1 MIVICIDNFFHLYR
15 IGGIFLIINK
25 NKVGMMNFGSV
36 SKSVLALL
44 VVSTLTACVD
54 DGKDGAQGAAGAT
67 GAQGTAGSNGVSTF
81 VTRDDVVT
89 TNANIAYA
97 AYSDSLITAHELRE
111 ALSELV
117 STPSEATMS
126 AAKNAWLASRE
137 PYGQTEVYRFRE
149 GPIDALKA
157 DGTIG
162 EEGDGPEGAINAW
175 PLGEAII
182 DYVEVVV
189 DGDSGPETPANALS
203 SNIIANTTDYPVIN
217 AETLTS
223 TFEFGEDERNV
234 TTGYHAIEFLL
245 WGQDLNE
252 DFSGAGTRDS
262 SGGQRPV
269 SDYFTTVGTCT
280 SGQVASVED
289 ICQRRGQYLLAAADL
304 LIADLEPIVN
314 AWTPK
319 TGVHYKAFVEGG
331 DESLAKILEGMGRLS
346 FGELA
351 GERINIALTT
361 DSQEDEHSC
370 FSDNTHRDIYL
381 NAKGVQNSFNAK
393 YVRVDGEVIEG
404 ASIYDLLVV
413 ENQHEL
419 ANKLR
424 GSLEATM
431 AAATVL
437 DTKAN
442 SGMPFDVLIQ
452 EGIQQ
457 PNILAVIEGL
467 VAQTDDIEQ
476 VIDALNVTTNDLK
489 QDTD

>member
-1 MIVICIDNFFHLYR
+1 
-15 IGGIFLIINK
+15 
-25 NKVGMMNFGSV
+25 MNFSSV
-36 SKSVLALL
+36 SKSAIALL
-44 VVSTLTACVD
+44 IAGTLTACVD
-54 DGKDGAQGAAGAT
+54 DGKDGAQGSAGAD
-67 GAQGTAGSNGVSTF
+67 GAQGINGTNGVSVF
-81 VTRDDVVT
+81 VTRDDVIT

-97 AYSDSLITAHELRE
+97 AYSDSLITAQTLRT
-111 ALSELV
+111 ALGELV
-117 STPSEATMS
+117 DAPSEATMT

-182 DYVEVVV
+182 DYVEAVV
-189 DGDSGPETPANALS
+189 DGDSGPESPANALS
-203 SNIIANTTDYPVIN
+203 NNIIANTADYPVIN

-252 DFSGAGTRDS
+252 DLSGSGTRDS

-269 SDYFTTVGTCT
+269 SDYFTEVGTCT
-280 SGQVASVED
+280 SGQVASTEEVCE
-289 ICQRRGQYLLAAADL
+289 RRGQYLLAAADL
-304 LIADLEPIVN
+304 LIADLAPIVD
-314 AWTPK
+314 AWAPA
-319 TGVHYKAFVEGG
+319 TGVHYTSFVAGG
-331 DESLAKILEGMGRLS
+331 DASLARILEGMGRLS

-404 ASIYDLLVV
+404 ASIYDLLIV
-413 ENQHEL
+413 EEHHEL
-419 ANKLR
+419 ANQLR
-424 GSLEATM
+424 ASLEATM

-437 DTKAN
+437 DTKAK

-457 PNILAVIEGL
+457 PNILAVINGL
-467 VAQTDDIEQ
+467 VEQTDDIEQ
-476 VIDALNVTTNDLK
+476 VIDALGVTTNDLK
-489 QDTD
+489 QDTDQDID